1 MYNATRPYDTVV
13 YLSDGSIPVL
23 GGKCN
28 IVHMQVPFHG
38 VGGRSWKNV
47 LKKRFINHVI
57 VNSHF
62 TKKIVASQL
71 DKIFFMPIVTSLKPG
86 EILAKKEGNDLPL
99 ATSGGFVEFAE
110 NELTILADTAERVE
124 EIDEARAEEGRSRA
138 ARLLEQQQGKS
149 ELDFASV
156 AAKLEKELARLKVSQ
171 KYRHLKRSGPQ
182 IQIIKDE

>member
-1 MYNATRPYDTVV
+1 MSKIKLKIATPERVVLEDEIDQITLPTLNGESTV
-13 YLSDGSIPVL
+13 LP
-23 GGKCN
+23 
-28 IVHMQVPFHG
+28 
-38 VGGRSWKNV
+38 
-47 LKKRFINHVI
+47 NH
-57 VNSHF
+57 
-62 TKKIVASQL
+62 L
-71 DKIFFMPIVTSLKPG
+71 PIVTSLKPG

>member
-1 MYNATRPYDTVV
+1 MSKIKLKIATPERVVLEDEIDQITLPTLNGEITV
-13 YLSDGSIPVL
+13 LP
-23 GGKCN
+23 
-28 IVHMQVPFHG
+28 
-38 VGGRSWKNV
+38 
-47 LKKRFINHVI
+47 NH
-57 VNSHF
+57 
-62 TKKIVASQL
+62 L
-71 DKIFFMPIVTSLKPG
+71 PIVTSLKPG

-156 AAKLEKELARLKVSQ
+156 AAKLEKELVRLKVSQ